1 MKMSR
6 NKSTDLIMKNLKK
19 YSLEKLS
26 KILFTVFSL
35 GLLLSPVSGYAQD
48 SNTTGT
54 TLPLPHPTSE
64 STKTA
69 AEQKLDKLE
78 AELASAGVS
87 KEDAGDILDGVI
99 KANNSGDMDIRDVEV
114 AGGNINYNGAEIP
127 VKDFADYVSSKGE
140 AGESVVN
147 ATGGFFKGV
156 KGFSDKLDEKG
167 IGREQR
173 SKLFESYLSSRRRGF
188 EDKDVLVN
196 RDGSISVRG
205 RNFGSPA
212 ALESFYDKVPE
223 GIDIGRLSLEQIK
236 NIDEG
241 KLTIRRGSDGKYR
254 LHGFGSSVLLS
265 CFIGKCGNDSGS
277 SANGKPS
284 SIPEKTVVAISRGP
298 SEEHKLIEHP
308 HLSSESIKKK
318 GYVEQPLSER
328 QAAPKEAAAD
338 PKAIGNPSGAM
349 GNDVRETPQGSTT
362 AAGQVFA
369 GRSEKDTS
377 SQNYG
382 NSDLELVQKN
392 GSLML
397 PRTPDV
403 KITPSFSYNA
413 KLHKEADA
421 ASTYRSIY
429 QVNLGVHDE
438 LLKREM
444 PIFYSPERIG
454 KSFLAS
460 EKLKAEYLA
469 QFETPRAI
477 AIMTL
482 NYLDKTVAAGLATT
496 EQQSQLRQVAHLLKQ
511 SNNHTAKMANPR
523 WAHLIDDNM
532 DKFTQCM
539 VAGEPGITT
548 SSRFKLNIEY
558 CTEED
563 AEGNTVCPEP
573 TEGNLF
579 EFCSCCA
586 DQTVAP
592 NLATDVI
599 EAKYTGAEEGTYSLV
614 DQLVFGTV
622 KSTTRAHRDG
632 NTNDELLAELA
643 TLAKD
648 FKETY
653 GDVVI
658 TKNNDVDDS
667 IREGA
672 VGLGQGMVTIVKPPA
687 FTPAE
692 LVKLH
697 RDGCINNDDQPC
709 TEEEENVAICPSLY
723 HLLETAWHDEDKN
736 PDGSYVD
743 TGTISDGPGTEID
756 KSTIQEIRDLRL
768 NVVSKGGVKLTR
780 GNIRQLLRL
789 DSLDPSEMRASY
801 DFKAEDKQRIL
812 EWANDYCDASAYSFL
827 VSSHGRMT
835 DMVADL
841 LTLNS
846 TLEEYQRV
854 KILRLMNR
862 LSSYIANQNS
872 SIDPVIK
879 VRRLVQK
886 IEKLDANSKAI
897 RASSRIHQ
905 TMSGTR
911 RGHGFQQ

>member
-1 MKMSR
+1 MKEINFKLSR
-6 NKSTDLIMKNLKK
+6 NKSTDLVMKNI
-19 YSLEKLS
+19 EKFS
-26 KILFTVFSL
+26 KVFLVLFAL
-35 GLLLSPVSGYAQD
+35 GLIFSPVTGYAIEPQD
-48 SNTTGT
+48 PKPQEAPAPS
-54 TLPLPHPTSE
+54 
-64 STKTA
+64 KTEEIKNS
-69 AEQKLDKLE
+69 AEKKLE
-78 AELASAGVS
+78 ALEKELSTAGVS
-87 KEDAGDILDGVI
+87 KEDAGDIIDGFI
-99 KANNSGDMDIRDVEV
+99 KANNSGDMDIRDVQIEEGKV
-114 AGGNINYNGAEIP
+114 KYNGAEIP
-127 VKDFADYVSSKGE
+127 VKQFAGYVKSKGE
-140 AGESVVN
+140 KGESIVN
-147 ATGGFFKGV
+147 ATGSFFKDV
-156 KGFSDKLDEKG
+156 KGFSDKLDSKG
-167 IGREQR
+167 IIEKEKRGD
-173 SKLFESYLSSRRRGF
+173 LLYVYLSSRRRGL
-188 EDKDVLVN
+188 EDRDVTI
-196 RDGSISVRG
+196 GEGGSVRVRG
-205 RNFGSPA
+205 YDFGSPE
-212 ALESFYDKVPE
+212 ALEKFYDKVP
-223 GIDIGRLSLEQIK
+223 DRVDLGRLSLDDIK
-236 NIDEG
+236 NIDKDDFSIESNNG
-241 KLTIRRGSDGKYR
+241 RYSIAGPGGISIDL
-254 LHGFGSSVLLS
+254 F
-265 CFIGKCGNDSGS
+265 CIGNRCGSGS
-277 SANGKPS
+277 SGGGKKS
-284 SIPEKTVVAISRGP
+284 SIPEKTAVAISRKP
-298 SEEHKLIEHP
+298 SEEHKLVEHP
-308 HLSSESIKKK
+308 HSPSDSIKKK
-318 GYVEQPLSER
+318 GFVEQPLAER

-338 PKAIGNPSGAM
+338 PTAIVNSGGGM
-349 GNDVRETPQGSTT
+349 GKDIREVPQGTTT

-377 SQNYG
+377 SSNYG
-382 NSDLELVQKN
+382 NSDLDLVQKN

-397 PRTPDV
+397 PKTPDV
-403 KITPSFSYNA
+403 KVSPSFSYNE

-421 ASTYRSIY
+421 GSTYRSIY

-511 SNNHTAKMANPR
+511 SNNHTAKMSNPR

-548 SSRFKLNIEY
+548 SSRFKIDINHCI
-558 CTEED
+558 EED
-563 AEGNTVCPEP
+563 KEGNTICPEP
-573 TEGNLF
+573 TEGNLY

-599 EAKYTGAEEGTYSLV
+599 EASYTGAEEGTYSLV

-622 KSTTRAHRDG
+622 KSSTRDHRG
-632 NTNDELLAELA
+632 ESNDELLSELA

-653 GDVVI
+653 GDVIV
-658 TKNNDVDDS
+658 TVNNNVDDS
-667 IREGA
+667 REGA
-672 VGLGQGMVTIVKPPA
+672 GMAQGVVTIVKPPA
-687 FTPAE
+687 YSPAE

-723 HLLETAWHDEDKN
+723 HLLEGAWIDEGKN
-736 PDGSYVD
+736 ADGSYTED
-743 TGTISDGPGTEID
+743 NTTSDGQIEI
-756 KSTIQEIRDLRL
+756 STIQEIRNLRL

-789 DSLDPSEMRASY
+789 DSLDPSEMEPGY
-801 DFKAEDKQRIL
+801 DFKAKDKQRVI

-827 VSSHGRMT
+827 VSSHGRMM
-835 DMVADL
+835 DIVADL

-862 LSSYIANQNS
+862 LSSYISNQNS
-872 SIDPVIK
+872 SVDPVLK

-886 IEKLDANSKAI
+886 IEHLEGNAKATNAATNSDVIKRGKEGNRGAAFI
-897 RASSRIHQ
+897 RY
-905 TMSGTR
+905 GN
-911 RGHGFQQ
+911 